1 MDTLNRRMKQPSV
14 DRSGAIARLN
24 PPEGRELKGEALGLP
39 SATGM
44 IVRIPTNR
52 HTHTHTHTYIHTQRG
67 VDSDTHRYTD
77 ESHTHTHTHTHPDM
91 HVNTDTH
98 TYTGGS

>member
-24 PPEGRELKGEALGLP
+24 PPEGRELKEEALGLP

-44 IVRIPTNR
+44 IVPT
-52 HTHTHTHTYIHTQRG
+52 
-67 VDSDTHRYTD
+67 D
-77 ESHTHTHTHTHPDM
+77 
-91 HVNTDTH
+91 
-98 TYTGGS
+98 